1 MQDYCNIMM
10 VHTLVNITK
19 L

>member
-1 MQDYCNIMM
+1 MM